1 MALNEEMF
9 NRSYCEDFFEPST
22 AVIRRNPY
30 NQDYYNSIEYMYGLV
45 VALSAL
51 LLVYPSGWMDMLVNK
66 TLKQTGGHSNVQ
78 NGRLSSIG
86 NTMTQYEGIDDIPGW
101 KNLIPE
107 LLLGLVGCGGGA
119 FVWNRIED
127 DSLDIQGRQD
137 QDDSVSTESLNVEGC
152 GRVTYRLELS
162 ENVDW
167 VTSAEREQLNRIV
180 MLGSYYRV
188 LSEYANSHVD
198 VLKEGSLRA
207 SMPYHAAVGQG
218 LMEVLDVYRDAVV
231 KLEECV
237 VSADCLRSM
246 FPLERAMSEFFELF
260 PFLDRQVHVLKD
272 SEDTM
277 IGAEILHL
285 FEQSAQ
291 TGIPIIEG
299 CSERIRWHCYQV
311 LCKQIYSWAV
321 YGRLL
326 DPSNDFFIHIEGVK
340 GPQYSIMHAGKRG
353 MNQHIRLAQESQSA
367 DILSSRIP
375 AVVSLG
381 LARDILYVGQYTRI
395 LDSFQQSTRGR
406 LSVED
411 TFGRRLWGAFSK
423 DFVDWV
429 YVKKLVYDRKV
440 ELSEMVWNEMYAY
453 GNIEGQIG
461 NFVDLVLQNRGALYA
476 DLIERMNDSTVYSEP
491 PIPERASACASCSF
505 QEAMFHVGDTGESD
519 HFSMV
524 WYDVTNPS
532 QLLPVWHPGYDDT
545 IFVPS
550 YDEWDGLCIEYTMQ
564 WPMHLVFPVKF
575 LRQYGALWQLM
586 FRLSRALYTMKT
598 VRQNMRKSRVKST
611 GRKMVAMHHQLYH
624 LLSTYAMFL
633 QSEIVAHSSNRIHDI
648 LSSSS
653 SLMDAELKHGEYLT
667 DIVEVSCLDVKQVMG
682 VLEAMFS
689 FVKALN
695 TLSTSGSD
703 QGFDDI
709 YASFLAKYNVFYQLL
724 QSNQLQSK
732 RRGEAI
738 RRLLLKLNYNGFFD
752 MNAQKQLTAH
762 ELYIS

>member
-1 MALNEEMF
+1 
-9 NRSYCEDFFEPST
+9 
-22 AVIRRNPY
+22 
-30 NQDYYNSIEYMYGLV
+30 
-45 VALSAL
+45 
-51 LLVYPSGWMDMLVNK
+51 
-66 TLKQTGGHSNVQ
+66 
-78 NGRLSSIG
+78 
-86 NTMTQYEGIDDIPGW
+86 MTQYEGIDDVPGW

-127 DSLDIQGRQD
+127 DSFDTQGSQD
-137 QDDSVSTESLNVEGC
+137 KDDSVSTEPMNGEGC

-188 LSEYANSHVD
+188 VSEYAHSHVD
-198 VLKEGSLRA
+198 VLKDGALRV

-237 VSADCLRSM
+237 VSAKCLRSM
-246 FPLERAMSEFFELF
+246 FPLERALSEFFELF
-260 PFLDRQVHVLKD
+260 PFLARQVHVLKD
-272 SEDTM
+272 SEDAM
-277 IGAEILHL
+277 IGAEVLHL

-340 GPQYSIMHAGKRG
+340 GPQYSIAHAGKRG

-367 DILSSRIP
+367 NILSSRIP
-375 AVVSLG
+375 GVVSLG

-395 LDSFQQSTRGR
+395 LDSFQHATQGS

-411 TFGRRLWGAFSK
+411 NFGRRLWGAFSK
-423 DFVDWV
+423 DLIDWV

-440 ELSEMVWNEMYAY
+440 QLSEMVWNEMYAY

-461 NFVDLVLQNRGALYA
+461 SFVDLVLQNRGALYA
-476 DLIERMNDSTVYSEP
+476 DLIERMNDSTIYTEP

-505 QEAMFHVGDTGESD
+505 QEAMFHVGDTGELD
-519 HFSMV
+519 NFSMV

-532 QLLPVWHPGYDDT
+532 QLLPVWHPAYDDT

-575 LRQYGALWQLM
+575 TRRYGALWQLM

-598 VRQNMRKSRVKST
+598 VRQEMRKSRVKST

-633 QSEIVAHSSNRIHDI
+633 QSEIVSHSSSRIHGI
-648 LSSSS
+648 LSTSS
-653 SLMDAELKHGEYLT
+653 SLIDAELKHEEYLT
-667 DIVEVSCLDVKQVMG
+667 DIIEVSCLDVKQVMG

-703 QGFDDI
+703 QGFDDM